1 MTERPP
7 SDDELLELLDAYL
20 DDELDPIERSA
31 IDALLRRSPE
41 AQRELDAIARVRDA
55 VRGLP
60 PVEPPIVLTPRRG
73 HTRRR
78 VKRQRA
84 RRSAV
89 MAAVA
94 VAAAVVILAATF
106 TPVAETLAPPLDRFI
121 ERHEAMA
128 SEPAGD
134 GFVPMPLDEMESMA
148 RPAGFE
154 PMALYAAPDA
164 HQLVLSD
171 GEAMVSVF
179 EQPGRVDWASLPEGG
194 EMMMMGDDQA
204 WHRTGDDGE
213 VVVVERND
221 HVLTVVSGEP
231 ADAVMTV
238 ADEMPVSQRRSF
250 ADRVA
255 DAMRE
260 LARAFGYPGSGG

>member
-1 MTERPP
+1 MTGRAY
-7 SDDELLELLDAYL
+7 SDDELLALLDAYL
-20 DDELDPIERSA
+20 DDELDPAERSA
-31 IDALLRRSPE
+31 VDDLLGRSAE
-41 AQRELDAIARVRDA
+41 ARDELDAIARVRAA

-60 PVEPPIVLTPRRG
+60 AVEPPTPLTL
-73 HTRRR
+73 
-78 VKRQRA
+78 RQRRS
-84 RRSAV
+84 RRPVRSFA
-89 MAAVA
+89 MASLAA
-94 VAAAVVILAATF
+94 AAAVVILAATF
-106 TPVAETLAPPLDRFI
+106 TPVAETLAPPLDRFV

-128 SEPAGD
+128 SEPSSG
-134 GFVPMPLDEMESMA
+134 GFVPMPLDEMASMP

-171 GEAMVSVF
+171 GDATVSVF

-204 WHRTGDDGE
+204 WHGTGETGE
-213 VVVVERND
+213 VVVVERD
-221 HVLTVVSGEP
+221 GQVLTVVSGEP

-238 ADEMPVSQRRSF
+238 ADEMPTSQRRSL
-250 ADRVA
+250 ADRVG

-260 LARAFGYPGSGG
+260 LARTFGYPA